1 MADAAK
7 RSRSQAKS
15 NFTRATNV
23 FNSLVDTSSSM
34 ELVKKQFDKVMSCW
48 DKLEEV
54 QETYIAVAEID
65 VDVDKDGVAYLDD
78 LAPTHS
84 GVITRYSQFLKD
96 SKTAEDAVLVKA
108 AEDKKSA
115 EEDRIMIEARERV
128 AAEEKLR
135 TDELNSRF
143 ESAKTEIVLLVEAFN
158 TMHLNFKDSL
168 KDSSD
173 EFKREEWGKV
183 ESDFKSL
190 QSKFVAFSAI
200 DPSRDITETK
210 TKYDA
215 DVDILFKS
223 IQKWIGEQPK
233 TASNTSGG
241 NAGSNSSTSS
251 ATSISSKGTR
261 QETVPLPTFKDDES
275 GGNCSPFLQFPIW
288 KKSWDALIVDYEER
302 FHYILLAEHLDD
314 AAKGKYVGSENDY
327 ATAMKKLMNYYGDVD
342 RIVKCVVKDVMSQP
356 KISERQYSALVL
368 YSDKLENN
376 FNRLLSL
383 QLGVEHEMSNST
395 AMSTIMLK
403 FPLNI
408 REKWEEFL
416 IGQTSDVKLKPF
428 RVFIAWLSSQREIW
442 QRMASL
448 ESESCESG
456 DCNQFN
462 FYGDVGNERSC
473 YKCGQKGHM
482 KRECPKRDDK
492 ERNNR
497 ERKPRDQTKVKKFW
511 CALHKDDANR
521 FCESISC
528 RELSRLEPTERV
540 KLLKENKDCKH
551 CCGDHKYEDC
561 PNNNRVC
568 GGGKDNRGC
577 TKNHKVHEMFCV
589 EAKVFALQCVLS
601 ANATSDNVSN
611 IVVLLIMKVQMLR
624 KGKSASVFWDTG
636 CTSNFIRDDF
646 AKECGFRGEEVTLNV
661 TTLGGVVTDYKTVIS
676 YKCSILDTEG
686 YIHYFNAYGM
696 NTITGDVSKIS
707 FRKLKQ
713 LFPRTSDESLHTL
726 ERDSGVNILI
736 GLGEASWQPERDQK
750 AKGGEIF
757 GSTGICSDPVWVV
770 VIQIYVK
777 RLLGIRSCFS

>member
-23 FNSLVDTSSSM
+23 FNSLVDTSSSI

-54 QETYIAVAEID
+54 QETYIAVADID
-65 VDVDKDGVAYLDD
+65 VDTDKDGVAYLDD

-84 GVITRYSQFLKD
+84 GVMTKYSQFLKD
-96 SKTAEDAVLVKA
+96 SKTAEDAVLEKA

-115 EEDRIMIEARERV
+115 EEDRIKIEARERM

-173 EFKREEWGKV
+173 EVKREEWGKV

-190 QSKFVAFSAI
+190 QSKFVTFSAI
-200 DPSRDITETK
+200 DPSQDINEMK
-210 TKYDA
+210 TKYDKDA
-215 DVDILFKS
+215 HVLFKS

-241 NAGSNSSTSS
+241 SGSGSNSSTSS
-251 ATSISSKGTR
+251 TSSISSKGTR
-261 QETVPLPTFKDDES
+261 QETVPLPTFKGDES

-314 AAKGKYVGSENDY
+314 AAKGKFVGSENDY
-327 ATAMKKLMNYYGDVD
+327 ATAMKKLMNYYGDVS
-342 RIVKCVVKDVMSQP
+342 RVVKCVVKDVMSQP

-383 QLGVEHEMSNST
+383 QQGVEHEMSNST

-428 RVFIAWLSSQREIW
+428 REFIAWLSSQKEIW

-448 ESESCESG
+448 ES
-456 DCNQFN
+456 
-462 FYGDVGNERSC
+462 
-473 YKCGQKGHM
+473 
-482 KRECPKRDDK
+482 
-492 ERNNR
+492 
-497 ERKPRDQTKVKKFW
+497 
-511 CALHKDDANR
+511 
-521 FCESISC
+521 
-528 RELSRLEPTERV
+528 
-540 KLLKENKDCKH
+540 
-551 CCGDHKYEDC
+551 
-561 PNNNRVC
+561 
-568 GGGKDNRGC
+568 
-577 TKNHKVHEMFCV
+577 
-589 EAKVFALQCVLS
+589 
-601 ANATSDNVSN
+601 
-611 IVVLLIMKVQMLR
+611 
-624 KGKSASVFWDTG
+624 
-636 CTSNFIRDDF
+636 
-646 AKECGFRGEEVTLNV
+646 
-661 TTLGGVVTDYKTVIS
+661 
-676 YKCSILDTEG
+676 
-686 YIHYFNAYGM
+686 
-696 NTITGDVSKIS
+696 
-707 FRKLKQ
+707 
-713 LFPRTSDESLHTL
+713 
-726 ERDSGVNILI
+726 
-736 GLGEASWQPERDQK
+736 
-750 AKGGEIF
+750 
-757 GSTGICSDPVWVV
+757 
-770 VIQIYVK
+770 
-777 RLLGIRSCFS
+777 